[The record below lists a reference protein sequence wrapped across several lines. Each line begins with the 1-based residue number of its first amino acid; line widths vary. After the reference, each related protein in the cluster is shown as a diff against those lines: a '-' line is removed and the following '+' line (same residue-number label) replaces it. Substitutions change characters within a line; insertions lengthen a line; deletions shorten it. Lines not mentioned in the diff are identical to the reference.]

1 MKSAYMEKHG
11 NWGTNFYQGQV
22 NVNLALTA
30 GIISPEVVQRL
41 PTKDKDPAAIS

>member
-1 MKSAYMEKHG
+1 MKPVYIEEHK

-30 GIISPEVVQRL
+30 GIISPQVDKL
-41 PTKDKDPAAIS
+41 PTKDKDPATFS